1 MKSRT
6 DADSVIMSSSAFAT
20 DDVFSGPNESVLL
33 I

>member
-20 DDVFSGPNESVLL
+20 DDVFGGPNESVLL

>member
-6 DADSVIMSSSAFAT
+6 DADSVIMSSSAFTT

>member
-6 DADSVIMSSSAFAT
+6 DADSAIMSSSAFVT
-20 DDVFSGPNESVLL
+20 DDVFSGPNESMLL